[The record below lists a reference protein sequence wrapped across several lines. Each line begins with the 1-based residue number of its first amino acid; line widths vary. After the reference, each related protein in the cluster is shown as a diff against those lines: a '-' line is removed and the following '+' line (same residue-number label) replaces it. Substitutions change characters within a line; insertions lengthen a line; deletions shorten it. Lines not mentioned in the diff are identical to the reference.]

1 MSMEDLL
8 KYIKKN
14 PGISQTNLRKAFNV
28 QGGSVQ
34 KQLEKLRFR
43 GYITRK
49 AYKRSWLLYPTD
61 EE

>member
-1 MSMEDLL
+1 MSMQELL
-8 KYIKKN
+8 EHIKKN
-14 PGISQTNLRKAFNV
+14 PGISQANLRKV
-28 QGGSVQ
+28 HGGSVQ